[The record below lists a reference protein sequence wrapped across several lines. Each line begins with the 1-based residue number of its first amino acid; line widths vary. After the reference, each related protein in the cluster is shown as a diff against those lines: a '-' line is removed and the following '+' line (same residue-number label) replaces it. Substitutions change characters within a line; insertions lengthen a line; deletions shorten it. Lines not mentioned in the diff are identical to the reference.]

1 MQFFICEKRKER
13 SKRRDKNNQGV
24 YRRMTKNW
32 KLKEIVLLSIISVV
46 AGVLYMFF
54 VLFASTL
61 RNILTPIGLA
71 PFSFEFVFGLWF
83 IGSVVAMYIIRKPG
97 AALFTGIISA
107 GVEILAGG
115 PGGAKVLLIGL
126 VQGAGI
132 ETAFL
137 LTKYKNY
144 HLRVLILSGMIAA
157 IYSFIYQLFASGNMA
172 LAPTV
177 LIGMLSIRLISGAL
191 LSGVLGKW
199 IADKLAFTGVLDGY
213 ALGKEV
219 RKKREKDAA

>member
-1 MQFFICEKRKER
+1 MQFFICEKER
-13 SKRRDKNNQGV
+13 SNQKRHDKNNNNQGV
-24 YRRMTKNW
+24 YGRMTKNW
-32 KLKEIVLLSIISVV
+32 KLKEIVMLSIISVV

-115 PGGAKVLLIGL
+115 PGGAKVLLIGDRKSTRL
-126 VQGAGI
+126 NSSHV
-132 ETAFL
+132 
-137 LTKYKNY
+137 
-144 HLRVLILSGMIAA
+144 
-157 IYSFIYQLFASGNMA
+157 
-172 LAPTV
+172 
-177 LIGMLSIRLISGAL
+177 SIS
-191 LSGVLGKW
+191 
-199 IADKLAFTGVLDGY
+199 Y
-213 ALGKEV
+213 
-219 RKKREKDAA
+219 

>member
-1 MQFFICEKRKER
+1 
-13 SKRRDKNNQGV
+13 
-24 YRRMTKNW
+24 
-32 KLKEIVLLSIISVV
+32 LSIISVV

-137 LTKYKNY
+137 LTKYKT
-144 HLRVLILSGMIAA
+144 IT
-157 IYSFIYQLFASGNMA
+157 FA
-172 LAPTV
+172 
-177 LIGMLSIRLISGAL
+177 
-191 LSGVLGKW
+191 
-199 IADKLAFTGVLDGY
+199 Y
-213 ALGKEV
+213 
-219 RKKREKDAA
+219 

>member
-1 MQFFICEKRKER
+1 
-13 SKRRDKNNQGV
+13 
-24 YRRMTKNW
+24 MTKNW

-115 PGGAKVLLIGL
+115 PGGAKILLIGF

-137 LTKYKNY
+137 LTKYNNY
-144 HLRVLILSGMIAA
+144 RLRVLIL
-157 IYSFIYQLFASGNMA
+157 
-172 LAPTV
+172 
-177 LIGMLSIRLISGAL
+177 
-191 LSGVLGKW
+191 
-199 IADKLAFTGVLDGY
+199 
-213 ALGKEV
+213 
-219 RKKREKDAA
+219 